1 MHGFVQTRAWHLQ
14 KSWCFCCLHFWS
26 RCFCWHLLFALL
38 LLLLVVV
45 VLVFLLVFVVCTSV
59 GGGAGG
65 EMVVLVERWEHL
77 KTTISDLSPKGFVE
91 CWCQKE
97 NIYQIFFNLS
107 KKYLYAFLG
116 SFLGCFWSLS
126 VWEMI
131 STSAIAIL
139 WGNRSLALN
148 SDFKRMRRSKA
159 AHLLS
164 QPPNAASNKL
174 ERIIVH
180 WEIEGG
186 FGPCSTY
193 FQMQL

>member
-1 MHGFVQTRAWHLQ
+1 MNQCMVSSKPERGICKNHGVFVVV
-14 KSWCFCCLHFWS
+14 CCLHFWS

-38 LLLLVVV
+38 LLLLLVV

-107 KKYLYAFLG
+107 KKYLLKKRTVCVYNPYTFFAQIFGRFLG
-116 SFLGCFWSLS
+116 PLQFG
-126 VWEMI
+126 
-131 STSAIAIL
+131 
-139 WGNRSLALN
+139 
-148 SDFKRMRRSKA
+148 KRYQR
-159 AHLLS
+159 
-164 QPPNAASNKL
+164 Q
-174 ERIIVH
+174 
-180 WEIEGG
+180 
-186 FGPCSTY
+186 
-193 FQMQL
+193 QLQF

>member
-1 MHGFVQTRAWHLQ
+1 MVSSKPERGICKEHGVFVVV
-14 KSWCFCCLHFWS
+14 CCLHFWS

-107 KKYLYAFLG
+107 KKYLLKKRTVYVYNPYTFLG
-116 SFLGCFWSLS
+116 RFLGGFWVPFSL
-126 VWEMI
+126 
-131 STSAIAIL
+131 
-139 WGNRSLALN
+139 GNDINVSN
-148 SDFKRMRRSKA
+148 CNFRRE
-159 AHLLS
+159 
-164 QPPNAASNKL
+164 P
-174 ERIIVH
+174 
-180 WEIEGG
+180 
-186 FGPCSTY
+186 
-193 FQMQL
+193 